1 MSKRY
6 IQIDANIEVG
16 DETIIY
22 KLKDEKTD
30 TKSKIVSKTE
40 VADARKKEYFCP
52 NNHFSCSAARC
63 WW

>member
-6 IQIDANIEVG
+6 MQIDTNTEVG

-22 KLKDEKTD
+22 KLKNEKTN
-30 TKSKIVSKTE
+30 TETIRVSKTE
-40 VADARKKEYFCP
+40 VNDACKKEYYCP

>member
-1 MSKRY
+1 MSRRY
-6 IQIDANIEVG
+6 IQIDTNLEVG

-22 KLKDEKTD
+22 KDVKTD
-30 TKSKIVSKTE
+30 TKSKTVSKTE
-40 VADARKKEYFCP
+40 VADARKKEYYCP